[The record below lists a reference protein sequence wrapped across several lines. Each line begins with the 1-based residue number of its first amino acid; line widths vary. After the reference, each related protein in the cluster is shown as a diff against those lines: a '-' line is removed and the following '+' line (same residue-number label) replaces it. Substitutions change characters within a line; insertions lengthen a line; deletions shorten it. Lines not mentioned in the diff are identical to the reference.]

1 MNSDDYRHIPVMS
14 EIVING
20 LGIRSDGTY
29 IDCTFG
35 RGGHSKAILE
45 RLGPEGSLYLF
56 DRDPEAIAAARL
68 LASADPRIS
77 LFNRPFSEMLKVL
90 SSYNLRGAVD
100 GILFDLGISSP
111 QLDNPDRGFSF
122 SQDGRLDMRMDPTSG
137 MSAEEWLQN
146 ASETEIASV
155 LKDYGEEKF
164 ARRIAGAIVHARL
177 DSPITTTGQLSK
189 IISDAVPVK
198 EKKKHPATR
207 SFQAIR
213 IYLNN
218 ELDELS
224 SALEQAFELLRI
236 GGRLVVISFHSL
248 EDRIVKRF
256 MREFSQNDPYPKDI
270 PVKAE
275 AIKSKLK
282 IIGKPVR
289 PSEEEIALNPRARS
303 ATLRVAEKL
312 CP

>member
-1 MNSDDYRHIPVMS
+1 MNSDDYRHIPVLS

-45 RLGPEGSLYLF
+45 RLGPDGSLLVF
-56 DRDPEAIAAARL
+56 DRDPEAIAAARQ
-68 LASADPRIS
+68 LASTDPRIT
-77 LFNRPFSEMLKVL
+77 LFNRPFSDMLKVL
-90 SSYNLRGAVD
+90 TSLNLNGAVD
-100 GILFDLGISSP
+100 GVLFDLGISSP

-122 SQDGRLDMRMDPTSG
+122 NQDGRLDMRMDPTSG
-137 MSAEEWLQN
+137 MSAER
-146 ASETEIASV
+146 
-155 LKDYGEEKF
+155 F
-164 ARRIAGAIVHARL
+164 ARRIANAIVHARQEA
-177 DSPITTTGQLSK
+177 PITTTGQLSK
-189 IISDAVPVK
+189 LISDAVPIR
-198 EKKKHPATR
+198 ESKKHPATR

-213 IYLNN
+213 IFLNN

-224 SALEQAFELLRI
+224 SALEQAFQILRI

-256 MREFSQNDPYPKDI
+256 MREYSQNDPYPKDI

-275 AIKSKLK
+275 DIKPKLK
-282 IIGKPVR
+282 LIGKPVK
-289 PSEEEIALNPRARS
+289 PSADEIAINPRARS
-303 ATLRVAEKL
+303 ATLRIAEKIGS
-312 CP
+312 